1 MCVREREQL
10 VGGGA
15 EKRAGYMQALLN
27 FNFRKV
33 SFSSRSD
40 IKIIFKGRG
49 AEKECCSDG
58 LLRI

>member
-1 MCVREREQL
+1 MRKSERA

-40 IKIIFKGRG
+40 AKIALKGRVAG
-49 AEKECCSDG
+49 KRVTLCRSAGD
-58 LLRI
+58 